1 MWSTAALSV
10 ARAGLAATSLPN
22 DGLAFFAGGQGG
34 VLLTLLL
41 LLIADVLRSKRLLQY
56 CRHLQCEERCV
67 DHCCPQRR
75 PIKSCS
81 HIAAE

>member
-1 MWSTAALSV
+1 MWTTAALSV

-34 VLLTLLL
+34 VLPTLLL
-41 LLIADVLRSKRLLQY
+41 LPIADVLRRRLLQY

-75 PIKSCS
+75 SIKSCS
-81 HIAAE
+81 HLAAE